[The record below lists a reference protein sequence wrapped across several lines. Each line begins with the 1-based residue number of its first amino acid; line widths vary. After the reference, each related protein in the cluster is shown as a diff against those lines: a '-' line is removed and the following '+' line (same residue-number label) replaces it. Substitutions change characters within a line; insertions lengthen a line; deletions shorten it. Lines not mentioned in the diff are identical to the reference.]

1 MTPAPGGPEGVN
13 RAAPAAEDCSPS
25 RARLG
30 RVAEMLREAE
40 VARPLTP
47 RRERS
52 DRDTGAAL
60 APARRRLGSALPAP
74 RRAADDVLTARV
86 AGPRT

>member
-1 MTPAPGGPEGVN
+1 MPAPGGPEPMG
-13 RAAPAAEDCSPS
+13 RIPFSPDDASPS

-40 VARPLTP
+40 EATPLTRP
-47 RRERS
+47 RERH
-52 DRDTGAAL
+52 DRVAGSVVAL
-60 APARRRLGSALPAP
+60 VRRRPRSALPSP
-74 RRAADDVLTARV
+74 RTATDDVLTSRV